1 MPIWPAEP
9 TESGAYPFNP
19 QETARLSV
27 YRAAVAAGFYTDSYA
42 APFGPSAVES
52 DRKRRERTRRPAA

>member
-9 TESGAYPFNP
+9 TDSSAYPFNP

-27 YRAAVAAGFYTDSYA
+27 YRAAIAAGFYTDSLSRTK
-42 APFGPSAVES
+42 SARAEPRKPARPLVEGV
-52 DRKRRERTRRPAA
+52 R

>member
-9 TESGAYPFNP
+9 TETTAYPFNP

-27 YRAAVAAGFYTDSYA
+27 YRAAIAAGFYTDRLTLSKGTRADSRKSAPHA
-42 APFGPSAVES
+42 ALSQAV
-52 DRKRRERTRRPAA
+52 R

>member
-9 TESGAYPFNP
+9 TETAAYPFNP

-27 YRAAVAAGFYTDSYA
+27 YRAAIAAGFYTDTLLVTK
-42 APFGPSAVES
+42 SARAEA
-52 DRKRRERTRRPAA
+52 RKTARPLAETVR

>member
-9 TESGAYPFNP
+9 TESSAYPFNP

-27 YRAAVAAGFYTDSYA
+27 YRAAVAAGFYTDKLAPVGRRKLDSNLPRRLDRAIQA
-42 APFGPSAVES
+42 AA
-52 DRKRRERTRRPAA
+52 

>member
-19 QETARLSV
+19 QETERLSV
-27 YRAAVAAGFYTDSYA
+27 YRAAVAAGFYTDKL
-42 APFGPSAVES
+42 APFGRRKYDTERARRTERSA
-52 DRKRRERTRRPAA
+52 A

>member
-9 TESGAYPFNP
+9 TETAAYPFNP

-27 YRAAVAAGFYTDSYA
+27 YRAAIAAGFYTDKLTLAKGTRADARNLQSMPTPRRA
-42 APFGPSAVES
+42 AA
-52 DRKRRERTRRPAA
+52 